1 MPTYEYECTACHH
14 RFERRQKITEEPIRT
29 CPNCNGLT
37 RRVLHPVGI
46 IFKGSGW
53 YITDSR
59 SSSDGASIPAP
70 NGSKAEA
77 KNGAGEPKS
86 DAASGTKAEAK
97 NGTAARSGEP
107 AEKK

>member
-1 MPTYEYECTACHH
+1 MPTYEYECTACHQ

-29 CPNCNGLT
+29 CPTCNGLT

-59 SSSDGASIPAP
+59 SSSDGAAIPAA
-70 NGSKAEA
+70 NGSKDEG
-77 KNGAGEPKS
+77 KNGAAEPKAG
-86 DAASGTKAEAK
+86 AASEPKGETK
-97 NGTAARSGEP
+97 NGAAAKSTEP